1 MLTVSGSLA
10 WWPVTLL
17 KVEHCA
23 SQAFSCS
30 EYGISMDSDVALGD
44 ISDIA
49 GDFPFIRGPRE
60 ISDLGDSLKE
70 GV

>member
-1 MLTVSGSLA
+1 MSSDR
-10 WWPVTLL
+10 WPVTLL

-23 SQAFSCS
+23 SQAFNCG

-49 GDFPFIRGPRE
+49 GFIRGSGE
-60 ISDLGDSLKE
+60 ISNLGDSLKDS